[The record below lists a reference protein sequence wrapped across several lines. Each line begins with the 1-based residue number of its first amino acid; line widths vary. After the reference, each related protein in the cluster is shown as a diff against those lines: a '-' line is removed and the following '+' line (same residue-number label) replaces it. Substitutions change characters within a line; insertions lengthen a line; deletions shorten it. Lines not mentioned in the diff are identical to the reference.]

1 MARGAVDRHQHRR
14 RGLLQRPHAAIAFL
28 AQSGRRCLSRRRTS
42 TGGRRA
48 PPVRDAA
55 TPVESGL
62 PEAQPETFMRW
73 WRAGAPR
80 EVIVLVFVH
89 DGSPSP
95 HLPERVARIADE
107 CRLLGMALVYVEGV
121 SH

>member
-1 MARGAVDRHQHRR
+1 M
-14 RGLLQRPHAAIAFL
+14 
-28 AQSGRRCLSRRRTS
+28 
-42 TGGRRA
+42 
-48 PPVRDAA
+48 
-55 TPVESGL
+55 
-62 PEAQPETFMRW
+62 
-73 WRAGAPR
+73 
-80 EVIVLVFVH
+80 IVLVFMYDGSQNGDWVPHFAANTPERRLRLLHVH